1 MDPRVRRIGRA
12 GLMLLAYA
20 LSVGVLAAPIAAE
33 QALERV
39 RFEDRLGTLPVEVSL
54 CHNGVSTLDTG
65 VLGKVYWSRTGLA
78 GFGAYVR
85 ATGPPEAGGTLTSY
99 VDPAFVQANAQFV
112 GDPQSVARAYGQQLW
127 WGFWRSFLVIELF
140 VMVVGGLILMSVF
153 HARHPLPRI
162 IEARRFGLV
171 ALAVMGATAASS
183 GMAYGLSTQWD
194 CGASVTRSYAL
205 PGVAG
210 VSFSNPETREVA
222 EQVRPF
228 IEKNV
233 ERIEE
238 QAESYRAVAKASLRR
253 TMPAAAAG
261 LAPRDGERIVIAE
274 ADPQGSL
281 VGTDV
286 RVELYALLTDYLG
299 PDSIGLRTISGDIS
313 SNGAVAEQEFV
324 SGEAAASGEIPTVA
338 VKGDHDSDA
347 TVEQLEQGGVAVP
360 DLEVTEVAGLRVAGA
375 NDREFKTLFGGMVTN
390 PSETSEEELGE
401 QLRQEVDGS
410 EPMVVLLHQPR
421 AAYVYLGIETTS
433 QLQGLEGHE
442 TVPWDDGI
450 PDVPAGTVNI
460 GHLHDTDGPWVVWNT
475 DGDLVTWTVVDQLGT
490 SGGVEER
497 PTFNRFSTPI
507 SAPLKTLSVRLQY
520 VDIESGLQTGY
531 ASIDFAL
538 DGQVEI
544 TARTDV
550 GLPGGE
556 PLSVKGLLLPGSRP
570 ASKGGPRTSG
580 PVPPQP

>member
-1 MDPRVRRIGRA
+1 
-12 GLMLLAYA
+12 MLLAYA
-20 LSVGVLAAPIAAE
+20 TTVGVLAAPLAAE

-112 GDPQSVARAYGQQLW
+112 SDPQSVARAYGHQLW
-127 WGFWRSFLVIELF
+127 WGFWRSFLMIEL
-140 VMVVGGLILMSVF
+140 VAMALGGLILMAVF

-162 IEARRFGLV
+162 IAARRLGVV
-171 ALAVMGATAASS
+171 ALAAVGATAASS
-183 GMAYGLSTQWD
+183 GMAYGLSRQWD
-194 CGASVTRSYAL
+194 CGESVTSAYAL
-205 PGVAG
+205 PGVDG
-210 VSFSNPETREVA
+210 VSFSNSETREVA

-228 IEKNV
+228 IEKNI
-233 ERIEE
+233 ERIDE
-238 QAESYRAVAKASLRR
+238 QAQSYRALAKASLRR
-253 TMPAAAAG
+253 ALPAAAAG

-286 RVELYALLTDYLG
+286 RVELYRLLTDYLG
-299 PDSIGLRTISGDIS
+299 TDAIGLRTISGDIS

-324 SGEAAASGEIPTVA
+324 RGEAAASGEIPTVA

-347 TVEQLEQGGVAVP
+347 TVEQMKEGGVTAP
-360 DLEVTEVAGLRVAGA
+360 DLEVTEVAGFRVAGA
-375 NDREFKTLFGGMVTN
+375 NDREFKTLFGGLVTN
-390 PSETSEEELGE
+390 PSEVSEEELGR
-401 QLRQEVDGS
+401 QLREEVDDS
-410 EPMVVLLHQPR
+410 EPVIVLLHQPR
-421 AAYVYLGIETTS
+421 AAYAYLGIDGTT
-433 QLQGLEGHE
+433 QLTELEGHE
-442 TVPWDDGI
+442 TAPWDDGI
-450 PDVPAGTVNI
+450 PDVPPGTLNI
-460 GHLHDTDGPWVVWNT
+460 GHLHDTDGPWVLWNT

-497 PTFNRFSTPI
+497 PTFNRFSTPF

-520 VDIESGLQTGY
+520 VDLESGLQTGY

-544 TARTDV
+544 TPRTDV
-550 GLPGGE
+550 GLPGGQ
-556 PLSVKGLLLPGSRP
+556 PLRINP
-570 ASKGGPRTSG
+570 AGAAE
-580 PVPPQP
+580 